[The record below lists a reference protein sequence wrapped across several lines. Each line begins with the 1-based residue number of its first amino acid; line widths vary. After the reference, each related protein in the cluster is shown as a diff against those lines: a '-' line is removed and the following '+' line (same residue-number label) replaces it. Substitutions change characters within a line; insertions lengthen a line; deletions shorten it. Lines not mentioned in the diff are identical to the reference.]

1 MPGTKPL
8 AEPSEVVYLYDGSL
22 PGLFCCIHECVYTRE
37 LPFAIFPEGEMQM
50 ALFFRKRIQTDME
63 KAEKV
68 RKAAAEKISPRSL
81 ELMQTVF
88 CSCLENKE
96 ISIVRFALLAF
107 VQGPKVLDMLAHP
120 DVATLLE
127 AERHLLRERH
137 LLTGFVRF
145 SDYEGKLISVISPKN
160 YVLPFLAGHFVDRFG
175 NESFAIYDKTHK
187 AALLY
192 QNGITEIVELDEAV
206 MPEAGEAEENYR
218 ALWRQFYKTIAIE
231 DRYNPKCRMNHMP
244 KRYWENMTEMQEL
257 L

>member
-1 MPGTKPL
+1 MPGAKPL

-22 PGLFCCIHECVYTRE
+22 PGLFCCIHECVYARE

-68 RKAAAEKISPRSL
+68 RKAAAEKISPRVL

-88 CSCLENKE
+88 CSCLESKE
-96 ISIVRFALLAF
+96 ISLVRFALLAF
-107 VQGPKVLDMLAHP
+107 AQGPKVLHMLAHP

-145 SDYEGKLISVISPKN
+145 SDCEGKLISVISPKN
-160 YVLPFLAGHFVDRFG
+160 YVLPFLAGHFADRFG
-175 NESFAIYDKTHK
+175 YETFAIYDKTHK

-206 MPEAGEAEENYR
+206 MPEAGETEENYR

-244 KRYWENMTEMQEL
+244 KRYWENMTEMHNL